1 MSCCS
6 YNVCPFYR
14 IVVACENLTRNKT
27 SEVSHIYHENCSA
40 LVCNFAEALEVDFSR
55 VSRETCKQDERL
67 YFHSLLFDCVVVEE
81 TSFLINS
88 VWVTFKHAGRNVH
101 FISVSKVTTT
111 RVIQTHQFL
120 ISELLSEGVELL
132 VCKIVQRFY
141 AKLFKSWSFNLCRK
155 NCPVSNE
162 VCVCTRMRLYISIIS
177 TKKSFSFVSG
187 NIFNSINIYTTA
199 VVAVLR
205 ITLCVFISK
214 KVSHSSLNVERT
226 VVFAGN
232 KLKVASLIFK
242 FIYD

>member
-1 MSCCS
+1 MCCS
-6 YNVCPFYR
+6 CYNVCPFYR
-14 IVVACENLTRNKT
+14 IIVACENLTRNKT
-27 SEVSHIYHENCSA
+27 CEVSHIYHENCSA
-40 LVCNFAEALEVDFSR
+40 LVCNFAEALEVDFAW
-55 VSRETCKQDERL
+55 VSRETCQKNKRF

-81 TSFLINS
+81 ASFLINT
-88 VWVTFKHAGRNVH
+88 VWMRFKHAGRNVH

-111 RVIQTHQFL
+111 RVVQTHQFL
-120 ISELLSEGVELL
+120 ISELLAESVELL
-132 VCKIVQRFY
+132 VCKVVQRFY
-141 AKLFKSWSFNLCRK
+141 AKLFESWSFNLCRK

-177 TKKSFSFVSG
+177 TKKSFSFVCC
-187 NIFNSINIYTTA
+187 NIFNSVNIYTAA

-205 ITLCVFISK
+205 ISFCIFISK